1 MTGVA
6 AWRGETLDTE
16 IASRFQNAGLEV
28 LARFTGTDGPS
39 VTEAFRQVVHI
50 DAEPVHRIRKDAADA
65 ARKVDAS
72 WKSPVRDGEVL
83 ASDGSFLAAGSM
95 QYGWVH
101 VRLTEATDISV
112 LDDPDGGLVFIAR
125 SFSGHR
131 VCAAST
137 EEGEY
142 WILEV
147 DFSRG

>member
-1 MTGVA
+1 M
-6 AWRGETLDTE
+6 DTE

-28 LARFTGTDGPS
+28 VARFTGAEGPS
-39 VTEAFRQVVHI
+39 VLEAFHRVVHI
-50 DAEPVHRIRKDAADA
+50 DAEPVHRIRKDAPGA
-65 ARKVDAS
+65 AREVDAS
-72 WKSPVRDGEVL
+72 WKSRARDGGVL

-101 VRLTEATDISV
+101 VRLTDATDISV
-112 LDDPDGGLVFIAR
+112 LDDPDGGLLFIAR

-137 EEGEY
+137 DEGEY

-147 DFSRG
+147 DFSKG